1 LRLGRVNPSFGD
13 GAKVDSVKLYM
24 PYYSRSKIVEADTT
38 FVLDSVYSK
47 RPMKL
52 EVFES
57 KYFLRDLDPG
67 SNFENSQAYYSD
79 QSSLFEN
86 YLGTKLGEIDQFTPK
101 TETIVLTKG
110 EGDDKE
116 VLEERVPGIY
126 MDLSKEFFEDKIIK
140 MEGQ

>member
-1 LRLGRVNPSFGD
+1 
-13 GAKVDSVKLYM
+13 
-24 PYYSRSKIVEADTT
+24 
-38 FVLDSVYSK
+38 
-47 RPMKL
+47 
-52 EVFES
+52 S

-67 SNFENSQAYYSD
+67 SNFEGSQAYYSD

-140 MEGQ
+140 MEGQSELISNESFVEYFRGIYFKVSEINDAGS